1 MQSIKPNPI
10 LCGRATLLAAA
21 CLVTPLH
28 AAEPDPGAAAAEHEL
43 AERRLA
49 IEEAQELLRKG
60 DECYRAE
67 RFADAVQAYAGARG
81 LIPDAPVSTEL
92 RAAATERLVTASIA
106 QAKDLSRR
114 GDIDAAKAAIDKVLD
129 PAVAPKH
136 RAALATRAE
145 LDDPVRT
152 NPALNAAHAK
162 NVDEVRRLLYTAQGA
177 YHLGAYDQATE
188 SYQAVLKIDSTNAAA
203 RRGLEEVAAAKSAY
217 ADAAHDQTRAEL
229 LGQVDAAWELP
240 VNPAEVVA
248 PGAAG
253 EGPDVLDPSTMTLAA
268 RLDNLIVP
276 KIALDQA
283 TLEEAI
289 DFLRAQTVGGEGSA
303 GAVNFTINLGPQD
316 SEQSKQIRARK
327 FDLRLTNVPLRQAV
341 KYITDATGT
350 AFSTDDFS
358 VVIRP
363 VGSNSEELVSR
374 TYRVPPDFL
383 TSLNASAGAGGGEA
397 SDNPF
402 EENSGA
408 SQGLLT
414 KRLTVQEALS
424 KQGVAFPEGALANYS
439 PSNNTL
445 RVVNTPGN
453 QDFIAQIIDTMTQTE
468 PVMVAVRVTMIRTQ
482 QTNLKELGF
491 DWLVSPFG
499 ADGTGESNLFL
510 GGGTTG
516 NGTARTS
523 GDFVSPVNFT
533 DIPGVP
539 AAPGV
544 AATNLVT
551 GGLRSGDSAIDG
563 QGIDGVIGATR
574 GAQQSSVAPG
584 VLSLTGLFSDAQV
597 QMIMRGLDRK
607 KGVDL
612 MSKPSTVTRSG
623 QSATVSSVREFRY
636 ATEYEPPEL
645 PNAVGE
651 GVGTTPVTPATP
663 TAFETR
669 EVGVKLEV
677 LPVADSDKRYIDVT
691 LSPELTEFDG
701 FINYGS
707 PITAAQ
713 VNALGQSQQVVVT
726 DNSILMPVFSKQA
739 TNTQLTVLDGS
750 TIAIGGLMSDTIQ
763 TVDDKVPLLGEM
775 PVVGRLFSSRASQP
789 TTYAVVF
796 LVQVELLDPT
806 GRPYRER

>member
-28 AAEPDPGAAAAEHEL
+28 AADPAAGAAAAEHEL
-43 AERRLA
+43 AGRRVA

-60 DECYRAE
+60 DECYRAG
-67 RFADAVQAYAGARG
+67 RFDDAVQAFAGARG
-81 LIPDAPVSTEL
+81 LIPDAPVSAEL
-92 RAAATERLVTASIA
+92 RAAATERLVTASIE
-106 QAKDLSRR
+106 QAKQLSRR
-114 GDIDAAKAAIDKVLD
+114 GDIAAAKAAIDKVLD
-129 PAVAPKH
+129 PAVAPDH
-136 RAALATRAE
+136 RGALAARAD

-152 NPALNAAHAK
+152 NPALDAAHGK
-162 NVDEVRRLLYTAQGA
+162 HVDEVRRLLYTAQGA
-177 YHLGAYDQATE
+177 YHLGQYDKATS
-188 SYQAVLKIDSTNAAA
+188 SYQDVLKIDPTNTAA
-203 RRGLEEVAAAKSAY
+203 RRGMEEVAAARSAY
-217 ADAAHDQTRAEL
+217 AGAARDHARAEL
-229 LGQVDAAWELP
+229 LGQVDAAWEMP
-240 VNPAEVVA
+240 VNPLEAVG
-248 PGAAG
+248 PGGAG
-253 EGPDVLDPSTMTLAA
+253 DATDALDPATMTLGA
-268 RLDNLIVP
+268 RLDNLIIP

-289 DFLRAQTVGGEGSA
+289 DFLRAQTAGNEGGA

-316 SEQSKQIRARK
+316 SEPSKQIRARK

-363 VGSNSEELVSR
+363 VGSSSEELVAR

-383 TSLNASAGAGGGEA
+383 TSLSASAGSGGGEA

-414 KRLTVQEALS
+414 KRLTAQEALA

-453 QDFIAQIIDTMTQTE
+453 QDFISQIIDTMTQTE

-482 QTNLKELGF
+482 QTNLKELSF

-499 ADGTGESNLFL
+499 IDGTGNSNLFL
-510 GGGTTG
+510 GGGTPG
-516 NGTARTS
+516 NGSPRTAA
-523 GDFVSPVNFT
+523 DFISPVNST

-539 AAPGV
+539 ATPGV
-544 AATNLVT
+544 AASNLVT
-551 GGLRSGDSAIDG
+551 GGLRSGDSAIG
-563 QGIDGVIGATR
+563 GEGIDGVIGATR
-574 GAQQSSVAPG
+574 ATQQASVAPG
-584 VLSLTGLFSDAQV
+584 VLSLTGLFNDAQV
-597 QMIMRGLDRK
+597 QMILRGLDRK

-636 ATEYEPPEL
+636 ATEYEPPEI
-645 PNAVGE
+645 PNTVGA
-651 GVGTTPVTPATP
+651 GGGSPVTPATP
-663 TAFETR
+663 TAFEMR

-677 LPVADSDKRYIDVT
+677 LPVADADKRYIDVT

-707 PITAAQ
+707 PITATQ
-713 VNALGQSQQVVVT
+713 VNALGQTQQVAVT

-750 TIAIGGLMSDTIQ
+750 TIAIGGLMSDSIR
-763 TVDDKVPLLGEM
+763 TVEDKVPLLGEM